1 MAAAAPGQL
10 NLDESPSWGS
20 RSVDCFEKLEQIGE
34 GTYGYVRSR
43 SKDSIFLVFSP
54 FPTFSQSNMSVWF
67 CEKGSFLVCIALGL
81 WKSQFFFSTYRTEEF
96 VWVLMNVVVLV
107 GLTQLACIYIYIY
120 VGLIVFKL
128 IAMALC
134 YCRNM
139 FVGSFESPS
148 LCQIS
153 IIVSHGLSRRGS
165 QSKLIKRSLMIDCF
179 SRR

>member
-67 CEKGSFLVCIALGL
+67 CEKGNFLVCIALGL

-107 GLTQLACIYIYIY
+107 GLTQLVYIYIY
-120 VGLIVFKL
+120 LLDWLCLSWSLWHCVIVETCL
-128 IAMALC
+128 LEVLNALV
-134 YCRNM
+134 YAK
-139 FVGSFESPS
+139 F
-148 LCQIS
+148 L
-153 IIVSHGLSRRGS
+153 
-165 QSKLIKRSLMIDCF
+165 
-179 SRR
+179 